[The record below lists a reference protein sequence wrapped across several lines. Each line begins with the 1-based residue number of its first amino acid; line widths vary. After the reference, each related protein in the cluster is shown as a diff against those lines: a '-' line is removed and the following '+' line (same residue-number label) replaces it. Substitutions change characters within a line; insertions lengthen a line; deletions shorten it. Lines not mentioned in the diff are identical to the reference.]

1 MPTLNSRERVV
12 IGAGAALALVVGAYL
27 FLVEPILTRARAAE
41 ATVLVREATLE
52 RRRLLIA
59 QQPRLAQ
66 ELAAV
71 SARLEVESA
80 RLLRG
85 PTAPLAASELQKI
98 VKDLLAAANVEV
110 RSERVLAASDQQG
123 LLEVPIELTIVAGV
137 RDTVAA
143 LVRLERTDRLLAV
156 KSLRIRVAGAGQER
170 DLLTMLT
177 VAGYLLP
184 GEGRVARA
192 EGPPGGPRD
201 N

>member
-1 MPTLNSRERVV
+1 MATLSSRERVV
-12 IGAGAALALVVGAYL
+12 IGAGAAVALVVGGYL
-27 FLVEPILTRARAAE
+27 FLVEPILTRVRAAE
-41 ATVLVREATLE
+41 ATVPVREATLE
-52 RRRLLIA
+52 RRRLLIG
-59 QQPRLAQ
+59 QQPRLTR

-71 SARLEVESA
+71 SARLEADSA

-143 LVRLERTDRLLAV
+143 LVRLERTERLLAV

-170 DLLTMLT
+170 DLLTTLT
-177 VAGYLLP
+177 VAGYLVP
-184 GEGRVARA
+184 GEARVARA
-192 EGPPGGPRD
+192 DGTPGGARD
-201 N
+201 D

>member
-1 MPTLNSRERVV
+1 MPTVSPRERVV
-12 IGAGAALALVVGAYL
+12 IGIGAAAALFLGGYL
-27 FLVEPILTRARAAE
+27 FLVEPILTRSRAAE
-41 ATVLVREATLE
+41 AAVPVREATLE

-59 QQPRLAQ
+59 QQPRLVE

-71 SARLEVESA
+71 NARLEVESG

-98 VKDLLAAANVEV
+98 VKESLAAANVEV

-143 LVRLERTDRLLAV
+143 LVRLERADRLLTV
-156 KSLRIRVAGAGQER
+156 KSLRIRVAATGQLR
-170 DLLTMLT
+170 DLLTTLT
-177 VAGYLLP
+177 VSGYLLSS
-184 GEGRVARA
+184 GERAAKA
-192 EGPPGGPRD
+192 EGAPGGPQD
-201 N
+201 D

>member
-1 MPTLNSRERVV
+1 MPTLSSRERVV
-12 IGAGAALALVVGAYL
+12 VGAGVAAALVVGGYL
-27 FLVEPILTRARAAE
+27 FLVEPILTRSRAAE
-41 ATVLVREATLE
+41 ATVPVREATLE
-52 RRRLLIA
+52 RRRLLVG

-71 SARLEVESA
+71 NARLEAESG

-98 VKDLLAAANVEV
+98 VKDVLAAANVEV

-123 LLEVPIELTIVAGV
+123 LLEVPVELTIVAGV

-143 LVRLERTDRLLAV
+143 LVQLERTDRLLAV
-156 KSLRIRVAGAGQER
+156 KSLRIRVAAAGQAR
-170 DLLTMLT
+170 DLLTTLT

-184 GEGRVARA
+184 GDERTAKA
-192 EGPPGGPRD
+192 EGPPGED
-201 N
+201 

>member
-1 MPTLNSRERVV
+1 MPTLSPRERVV
-12 IGAGAALALVVGAYL
+12 VGAGAAVALVVGGYL
-27 FLVEPILTRARAAE
+27 FLVEPILARSRAAE
-41 ATVLVREATLE
+41 ATVPVREATLE
-52 RRRLLIA
+52 RRRLLIG

-71 SARLEVESA
+71 TARLEVESG

-85 PTAPLAASELQKI
+85 PTAPLAASELQKL

-143 LVRLERTDRLLAV
+143 LDRLERTNRLLAV
-156 KSLRIRVAGAGQER
+156 KSLRIRVAAGGQPR
-170 DLLTMLT
+170 DLLTTLT

-184 GEGRVARA
+184 AVSGAAKA
-192 EGPPGGPRD
+192 EGTPAGAEED
-201 N
+201 

>member
-1 MPTLNSRERVV
+1 MPTLSPRERVV
-12 IGAGAALALVVGAYL
+12 IGIGATAALFVGGYL
-27 FLVEPILTRARAAE
+27 FLVEPILTRSRAAE
-41 ATVLVREATLE
+41 ATVPVREATLE

-59 QQPRLAQ
+59 QQPRLVE

-71 SARLEVESA
+71 NARLEVESG

-98 VKDLLAAANVEV
+98 VKESLAASNVEV

-143 LVRLERTDRLLAV
+143 LVRLERADRLLTV
-156 KSLRIRVAGAGQER
+156 KSLRIRVVAAGQPR
-170 DLLTMLT
+170 DLLTTLT
-177 VAGYLLP
+177 VAGYLLSS
-184 GEGRVARA
+184 GERA
-192 EGPPGGPRD
+192 AKADGAPGGPQD
-201 N
+201 D